1 MIKRNWIASVTGA
14 LALGLGLGL
23 ATPAYAVDCDQIMGM
38 IGAGVPAG
46 IVVQTMENSGAN
58 YKPDEIQCLA
68 EKGAPE
74 EVLDAARK
82 LQAVEEPDVREPTEN
97 RDAPDEKDVPDAL
110 DGGENRFDE
119 VGDDVGDL
127 PEEGDEEGRADPRIV
142 QDCIQLY
149 RAKKPL
155 TSSKCFFDLLESDEF
170 PEARSKLYYYMAKS
184 LDDLEMYHGAQH
196 YYMQVVRKGPRDP
209 YFKYALPKLVAIAE
223 YTGND
228 IELMRIVHKIPAEA
242 FPRQAKNH
250 LFYLMG
256 RREYEKK
263 NLASSAQWF
272 QQISSKSN
280 LYMRSKYYEG
290 VINHERSK
298 FRSAVKAFRD
308 VYQADNQ
315 PADDREAKEYASLR
329 DLSLINIARIYY
341 ELEKFDN
348 ADNWYSQVDRNSDY
362 WSQSLF
368 ERAWTNFWLSRLNN
382 TLGLLLTLKSPYYES
397 LEYNP
402 EAELL
407 RALTFYY
414 LCEYD
419 EAKRQLLKFERRYK
433 PMREELKGFLAEYDT
448 EEGRKLADAAFD
460 VYFSK
465 DHEESK
471 LNKQLLSRTLD
482 NRDLNSIVDHLD
494 MMDREIE
501 SIDEQKSVW
510 RDSVGAHIKKV
521 METDRRRYKMRAGL
535 ALIKELK
542 TQNRKLANWLSQ
554 SQIIR
559 FEIVDAERKV
569 LEKKAR
575 DPIALAEDEAAKTDF
590 AVSKEIIYWPF
601 NGEFWDDELG
611 YYEYAEA
618 GCE

>member
-1 MIKRNWIASVTGA
+1 MKLRN
-14 LALGLGLGL
+14 LL
-23 ATPAYAVDCDQIMGM
+23 ATTVAGVAFMVGTPAWAIDCEQIMGM
-38 IGAGVPAG
+38 LGAGVDTQ
-46 IVVQTMENSGAN
+46 IVVQTMQASGAN

-68 EKGAPE
+68 EAGAPE
-74 EVLDAARK
+74 DVIEAARSLK
-82 LQAVEEPDVREPTEN
+82 AIEEPTGPEN
-97 RDAPDEKDVPDAL
+97 RTSTEGGDGGEATGGDAL
-110 DGGENRFDE
+110 DKADGGMGAIG
-119 VGDDVGDL
+119 GDLTDL
-127 PEEGDEEGRADPRIV
+127 PEEGEQSGADPRVI
-142 QDCIQLY
+142 QELIQLY

-155 TSSKCFFDLLESDEF
+155 TASKGIFDLLESDEF
-170 PEARSKLYYYMAKS
+170 PDQRSKLYYYMAKS
-184 LDDLEMYHGAQH
+184 LDDLAMYHGAQY
-196 YYMQVVRKGPRDP
+196 YYMQVVRRGPKDP

-228 IELMRIVHKIPAEA
+228 VELLRIVHKIPPDA

-256 RREYEKK
+256 RREYDKK
-263 NLASSAQWF
+263 NLARSAKYF

-280 LYMRSKYYEG
+280 LFMRSKYYEG

-298 FRSAVKAFRD
+298 YKSAVKAFRE
-308 VYQADNQ
+308 VYDAQNQ
-315 PADDREAKEYASLR
+315 PSDNKEQEEYAALK

-341 ELEKFDN
+341 ELQRFDEAN
-348 ADNWYSQVDRNSDY
+348 NYYSQVNRESDY
-362 WSQSLF
+362 WAQSLF

-382 TLGLLLTLKSPYYES
+382 TLGLLLTVRSPYYQT
-397 LEYNP
+397 LDYNP
-402 EAELL
+402 EGELL

-414 LCEYD
+414 LCNYD
-419 EAKRQLLKFERRYK
+419 DANRLLLRFEGKYK
-433 PMREELKGFLAEYDT
+433 PMREELKSFLAEYDT
-448 EEGRKLADAAFD
+448 DEGRKLADAAYEA
-460 VYFSK
+460 YFEK
-465 DHEESK
+465 DHGDSQ
-471 LNKQLLSRTLD
+471 LSRQLLYRSLQ

-494 MMDREIE
+494 LMDDEIGL
-501 SIDEQKSVW
+501 IDEQKSVW
-510 RDSVGAHIKKV
+510 RDSVGAHVKKV
-521 METDRRRYKMRAGL
+521 IEKDRQRYKTRAGL

-542 TQNRKLANWLSQ
+542 SQNRKLGSWLSQ

-575 DPIALAEDEAAKTDF
+575 DPVIGADEEGDKTDF
-590 AVSKEIIYWPF
+590 AVSKDFIYWPF